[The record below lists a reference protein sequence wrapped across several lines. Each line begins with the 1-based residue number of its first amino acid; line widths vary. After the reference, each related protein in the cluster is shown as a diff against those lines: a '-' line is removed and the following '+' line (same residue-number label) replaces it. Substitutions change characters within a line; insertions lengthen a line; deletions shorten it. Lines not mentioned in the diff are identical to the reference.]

1 MNAEALDLN
10 ADRERIPG
18 RLPVAPFF
26 LVLTGLLLALN
37 IGALGTG
44 AAPVGWADIWHWL
57 APATP
62 GREAAV
68 EQSMAVIGVIRL
80 PRILLANLAG
90 AGLALSGA
98 ALQAL
103 FRNPLA
109 DPGLLGISSGAA
121 LGAGVMIVTGSF
133 WLGSL
138 AAWAGDLAV
147 PLAAF
152 MGALAATWLVR
163 GLSGGRAHW
172 APTTTLLSGIAIN
185 ALAGAGIG
193 LLSYLADDAALRNF
207 TFWSLGSLASATWRL
222 LIPVFVLVVPGLIFL
237 FRQAAPLNMIL
248 LGEAEAGHAGVDV
261 RQLRQRVIGLSALCI
276 GALVAVT
283 GIIGFIGLVAPHLV
297 RMSIGPDHR
306 RLLPGSALLGA
317 LLLGAADLGAR
328 TLAAPA
334 ELPIGLLTSLIG
346 GPFFLWLIRKE
357 TGESAL

>member
-1 MNAEALDLN
+1 MKPGVALF
-10 ADRERIPG
+10 AGEHQRIAG
-18 RLPVAPFF
+18 RLPAMTFF
-26 LVLTGLLLALN
+26 LVLTVLLVVLN
-37 IGALGTG
+37 LSAMGTG
-44 AAPVGWADIWHWL
+44 AAPVGWAEIWQWFTSGMV
-57 APATP
+57 ARNA
-62 GREAAV
+62 EA
-68 EQSMAVIGVIRL
+68 EQSLAVISIIRL
-80 PRILLANLAG
+80 PRILLANLTG

-121 LGAGVMIVTGSF
+121 LGAGTMIVTGSL
-133 WLGSL
+133 WLGGL
-138 AAWAGDLAV
+138 AAWAGDFAV
-147 PLAAF
+147 PIAAF
-152 MGALAATWLVR
+152 VGALSAILLVQA
-163 GLSGGRAHW
+163 LSGGKARW
-172 APTTTLLSGIAIN
+172 APTTTLLAGIAVN

-193 LLSYLADDAALRNF
+193 LMSYLADDAALRNF
-207 TFWSLGSLASATWRL
+207 TFWSLGSLASATWPL
-222 LIPVFVLVVPGLIFL
+222 MIPVMMLVMPGLLFL
-237 FRQAAPLNMIL
+237 MREAAPLNMIL

-261 RQLRQRVIGLSALCI
+261 RRLKQRVIGFSALCI

-306 RLLPGSALLGA
+306 VLLPGSALLGA

-346 GPFFLWLIRKE
+346 GPFFLWLIHKE
-357 TGESAL
+357 GGA